1 MLGALDERVVVSVE
15 VAGIGALEANLMRPL
30 DLDEIEE
37 NATDLTSGEDYPF
50 FVAMRAPRP
59 TLLIHNAEDSCCF
72 RAALVK
78 PYIYDH
84 IQPFFRLFGKAD
96 ELGWHENRDPGTHNY
111 QLDNREQAYAFFTG
125 HFGKRVD
132 ANEIPSDDEIRSAK
146 ELAGGLPPD
155 NLTIAGLARKL
166 AGQIARPPIPTGDER
181 SSWVMSRREKLKS
194 VIRYTPVSVEH
205 AWRVANTKGLAFES
219 LAYRFDF
226 SNGLSATGVWLK
238 AISGQAGGPVTIVL
252 SDKGYKTAGEII
264 SEHVNRGEQVLAL
277 DLLFNGAAA
286 PEDTADWEMLFATTG
301 DRALGLE
308 AAQLLG
314 VANWLRTSPGR
325 VEMRIETE
333 GIRNQVI
340 ALTAA
345 AIKPEMFAQIESH
358 HTMEGLAYLLDKP
371 VPFRSAPDLFCL
383 DLYKYFDLDS
393 LSALADPTETKRI
406 ADHAALEAK

>member
-1 MLGALDERVVVSVE
+1 MARSKPISCG
-15 VAGIGALEANLMRPL
+15 PL

-78 PYIYDH
+78 PYIYDR

-96 ELGWHENRDPGTHNY
+96 EFGWHENRDPGTHNY

-125 HFGKRVD
+125 HFGMRTD
-132 ANEIPSDDEIRSAK
+132 ANEIPSDDEIRSAN

-166 AGQIARPPIPTGDER
+166 AGQIARPSIPTGGQR
-181 SSWVMSRREKLKS
+181 PSWIKSQREQLKS
-194 VIRYTPVSVEH
+194 VIRYAPVSVEN
-205 AWRVANTKGLAFES
+205 AWRVANTKQLGFES

-238 AISGQAGGPVTIVL
+238 AISAQAAGPVTIVL
-252 SDKGYKTAGEII
+252 SDKGYKTAGEIV

-286 PEDTADWEMLFATTG
+286 PEDPADWEMLFATTG
-301 DRALGLE
+301 DRPLGLE

-314 VANWLRTSPGR
+314 VANWLRTSAGR
-325 VEMRIETE
+325 LKMRVETE

-340 ALTAA
+340 AVTAA
-345 AIKPEMFAQIESH
+345 AIEPEMFARIESRH
-358 HTMEGLAYLLDKP
+358 RMDSLAYLLNKP

-393 LSALADPTETKRI
+393 LSALAGSTEIERI
-406 ADHAALEAK
+406 ADQAK